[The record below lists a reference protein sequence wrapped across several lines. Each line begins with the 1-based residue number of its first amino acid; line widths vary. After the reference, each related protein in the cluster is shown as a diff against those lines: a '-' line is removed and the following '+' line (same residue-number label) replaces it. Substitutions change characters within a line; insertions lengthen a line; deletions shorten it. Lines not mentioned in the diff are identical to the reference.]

1 MSFSGASASPMT
13 GEMGTGTSTPLRDAT
28 ERTADDA
35 SADHRRAHLKASS
48 RRLLAWVPRG
58 HQLPDEVW
66 RRRHAGLLILLWA
79 HVPAL
84 FVFSLTQGN
93 TLSHSLLEMLPIVAC
108 ALFAQITSLS
118 RNWRAAAVTI
128 GLLTCSAILVHLW
141 HGTIEAHFHYFVMV
155 VALAA
160 YEEWFPYLLAFAY
173 VVLQHGLMGA
183 MDANTVYAHDNNGDD
198 RSPWVWAAIHGGF
211 IAALGFASMA
221 TWKAN
226 EDVRGHL
233 RASERRFRRAFE
245 DAPIGMALLGTD
257 GRFLDVNHSLLRKT
271 GYTRE
276 ELLQLHIWD
285 ICEEHLRV
293 EHRGQWPPAED
304 LRDLEYGFARK
315 DGTVG
320 WGLWSFSQMLGD
332 DGEVQSWVMQ
342 ILDLTKRKQV
352 EQELAHNA
360 HHDLP
365 NRVQLATRLQEA
377 LDRGA
382 QEGRG
387 VAVIF
392 VDLDNFKVIN
402 DSLGHEAGDRLLR
415 NVSERL
421 RRVLR
426 PEDLLARFGG
436 DELAVCIEHVD
447 DAERA
452 LRVADRMATA
462 LRAPFVLDGEQRF
475 VTASFGIA
483 IAGPDEP
490 ERSPETLLRD
500 ADAAMYRAKERGKAR
515 AEVFDTTM
523 RRRAVER
530 LELESGLRDALTRG
544 QLHVVYQ
551 PEVSLESGRIVAV
564 EALLR
569 WEHPVHGP
577 VSPAR
582 FIPIAEQSGLIVPIG
597 AWVLREACRQA
608 ARWNAQQGG
617 DGVVVAVNLSPRQL
631 GATDLAATVKGAL
644 EGASLPPDRLCL
656 EITESAVMADPDAA
670 IESLHMLKALGVKL
684 AIDDFGVGYSSLS
697 HLRELLPVDVLK
709 IDRSFIDGLVLR
721 GEDRAIVTAIV
732 ELARSLG
739 VDAVAE
745 GVESGEQAAV
755 LRQMRCH
762 VAQGF
767 HFARP
772 QTPADV
778 AHLLDVAQLGE
789 LLT

>member
-1 MSFSGASASPMT
+1 
-13 GEMGTGTSTPLRDAT
+13 MGTGRSIPLREPAEPTGDGAT
-28 ERTADDA
+28 ARARGRLTRT
-35 SADHRRAHLKASS
+35 K
-48 RRLLAWVPRG
+48 LLAWIPRG

-84 FVFSLTQGN
+84 FAFALAQGN
-93 TLSHSLLEMLPIVAC
+93 SVGHSLLEMVPIVSC
-108 ALFAQITSLS
+108 AAIAHVGSLG

-173 VVLQHGLMGA
+173 VVLQHGLMGT
-183 MDANTVYAHDNNGDD
+183 MDANSVYDHGDD
-198 RSPWVWAAIHGGF
+198 DARSPWLWAAIHGGF

-226 EDVRGHL
+226 ESVRGHL
-233 RASERRFRRAFE
+233 RASERRFHRAFQ
-245 DAPIGMALLGTD
+245 DAPIGMALLDVD
-257 GRFLDVNHSLLRKT
+257 GGFLDVNRGLVEKT
-271 GYTRE
+271 GYARE
-276 ELLQLHIWD
+276 EFAELRLWD
-285 ICEEHLRV
+285 LCEEHLRV
-293 EHRGQWPPAED
+293 EHRGQWPPSED

-315 DGTVG
+315 DGSVG
-320 WGLWSFSQMLGD
+320 WGLWSFTRMLDD
-332 DGEVQSWVMQ
+332 DGAVQGWVMQ

-352 EQELAHNA
+352 EQELEHNA
-360 HHDLP
+360 HHDPLTDLP
-365 NRVQLATRLQEA
+365 NRTQLATRLQEA

-382 QEGRG
+382 ADGSG

-436 DELAVCIEHVD
+436 DELAVCIERVD

-483 IAGPDEP
+483 IAGPHEP
-490 ERSPETLLRD
+490 ERSPEALLRD

-530 LELESGLRDALTRG
+530 LELESGLRDALARG
-544 QLHVVYQ
+544 QLSVVYQ

-569 WEHPVHGP
+569 WEHPAHGP
-577 VSPAR
+577 ISPAR

-631 GATDLAATVKGAL
+631 GATDLAATVRGAL
-644 EGASLPPDRLCL
+644 DGASLPPDRLCL

-670 IESLHMLKALGVKL
+670 IESLHMLKGLGVKL

-709 IDRSFIDGLVLR
+709 IDRSFVDGLVLR

-755 LRQMRCH
+755 LRQIRCH

>member
-1 MSFSGASASPMT
+1 MEAV
-13 GEMGTGTSTPLRDAT
+13 STARRV
-28 ERTADDA
+28 RT
-35 SADHRRAHLKASS
+35 RA
-48 RRLLAWVPRG
+48 LAWIPRG
-58 HQLPDEVW
+58 HQLPDAVW
-66 RRRHAGLLILLWA
+66 HRRHAGLLILLWA

-84 FVFSLTQGN
+84 FAFALARGTGVP
-93 TLSHSLLEMLPIVAC
+93 HALLEMTPIVLC
-108 ALFAQITSLS
+108 AALAQVERLG
-118 RNWRAAAVTI
+118 RRGRAAAVTV

-141 HGTIEAHFHYFVMV
+141 DGTIEAHFHYFVMV

-183 MDANTVYAHDNNGDD
+183 MDPSTVYEHGEGDE
-198 RSPWVWAAIHGGF
+198 RSPWLWAGIHGGF
-211 IAALGFASMA
+211 VAALGIASMA

-226 EDVRGHL
+226 DSVRMNL
-233 RASERRFRRAFE
+233 RASERRFHRAFD
-245 DAPIGMALLGTD
+245 DAPLGMSLIDRD
-257 GRFLDVNHSLLRKT
+257 GRIIEANRSLQRKT
-271 GYTRE
+271 GYSAQ
-276 ELLQLHIWD
+276 ELAELFIWD
-285 ICEEHLRV
+285 LCTDDVRDT
-293 EHRGQWPPAED
+293 HRDNWPPAED
-304 LRDLEYGFARK
+304 QRDLEFGFLRK

-320 WGLWSFSQMLGD
+320 WGLWSLSQMLDD
-332 DGEVQSWVMQ
+332 DGTLQNYVVQV
-342 ILDLTKRKQV
+342 LDLTKRKQV

-360 HHDLP
+360 NHDPLTDLP
-365 NRVQLATRLQEA
+365 NRTQLAARLQEA
-377 LDRGA
+377 LERGS
-382 QEGRG
+382 ESRRG

-436 DELAVCIEHVD
+436 DELAVCIEQVD
-447 DAERA
+447 DTDRA
-452 LRVADRMATA
+452 LKVADRMATA

-483 IAGPDEP
+483 IAGPDDD

-544 QLHVVYQ
+544 QLRVVYQ

-569 WEHPVHGP
+569 WDHPQHGP
-577 VSPAR
+577 VSPGR

-608 ARWNAQQGG
+608 ARWNAQNGG

-631 GATDLAATVKGAL
+631 GATDLAATVRGAL

-670 IESLHMLKALGVKL
+670 IESLHMLKRLGVKL

-745 GVESGEQAAV
+745 GVETPEQAAV
-755 LRQMRCH
+755 LRTMRCH

-772 QTPADV
+772 QSPGDV
-778 AHLLDVAQLGE
+778 AQLLDVHQLGE
-789 LLT
+789 LLG

>member
-1 MSFSGASASPMT
+1 
-13 GEMGTGTSTPLRDAT
+13 MGTGT
-28 ERTADDA
+28 ADTLA
-35 SADHRRAHLKASS
+35 ARARAGRGRLAHKT
-48 RRLLAWVPRG
+48 LLAWIPRG
-58 HQLPDEVW
+58 HQLPDAVW

-84 FVFSLTQGN
+84 FAFSLAQGN
-93 TLSHSLLEMLPIVAC
+93 GIGHSLLELVPIVGC
-108 ALFAQITSLS
+108 ALLGQVGGLG

-183 MDANTVYAHDNNGDD
+183 MDSNTVYDHGEGDE
-198 RSPWVWAAIHGGF
+198 RSPWLWAGVHGGF
-211 IAALGFASMA
+211 IAALGLASMA

-226 EDVRGHL
+226 ESVRGHL
-233 RASERRFRRAFE
+233 RASERRFHRAFE
-245 DAPIGMALLGTD
+245 DAPIGMALLDVD
-257 GRFLDVNHSLLRKT
+257 GGFLDVNRGLLT
-271 GYTRE
+271 QTA
-276 ELLQLHIWD
+276 D
-285 ICEEHLRV
+285 
-293 EHRGQWPPAED
+293 
-304 LRDLEYGFARK
+304 
-315 DGTVG
+315 
-320 WGLWSFSQMLGD
+320 
-332 DGEVQSWVMQ
+332 
-342 ILDLTKRKQV
+342 
-352 EQELAHNA
+352 
-360 HHDLP
+360 
-365 NRVQLATRLQEA
+365 
-377 LDRGA
+377 
-382 QEGRG
+382 GRG

-402 DSLGHEAGDRLLR
+402 DSLGHDAGDRLLR

-436 DELAVCIEHVD
+436 DELAVCIERVD

-515 AEVFDTTM
+515 AEVFDRTM

-530 LELESGLRDALTRG
+530 LELESGLRDALARG
-544 QLHVVYQ
+544 QLRVVYQ

-569 WEHPVHGP
+569 WEHPLHGP
-577 VSPAR
+577 ISPAR

-608 ARWNAQQGG
+608 ARWNAQPGG

-631 GATDLAATVKGAL
+631 GATDLAATVRGAL
-644 EGASLPPDRLCL
+644 EGAGLAPDRLCL

-670 IESLHMLKALGVKL
+670 IESLHMLKRLGVKL

-772 QTPADV
+772 QPPADV
-778 AHLLDVAQLGE
+778 AQLLDVAQLGE

>member
-1 MSFSGASASPMT
+1 
-13 GEMGTGTSTPLRDAT
+13 
-28 ERTADDA
+28 
-35 SADHRRAHLKASS
+35 
-48 RRLLAWVPRG
+48 
-58 HQLPDEVW
+58 
-66 RRRHAGLLILLWA
+66 
-79 HVPAL
+79 
-84 FVFSLTQGN
+84 
-93 TLSHSLLEMLPIVAC
+93 
-108 ALFAQITSLS
+108 
-118 RNWRAAAVTI
+118 
-128 GLLTCSAILVHLW
+128 
-141 HGTIEAHFHYFVMV
+141 MV

-183 MDANTVYAHDNNGDD
+183 MDSNTVYDHGDGD
-198 RSPWVWAAIHGGF
+198 ERSPWLWAAVHGGF

-245 DAPIGMALLGTD
+245 DAPIGMALIGPD

-271 GYTRE
+271 GYTRARRAGAARVG
-276 ELLQLHIWD
+276 
-285 ICEEHLRV
+285 HLR
-293 EHRGQWPPAED
+293 GAPARRAPRPVAAGGRPARRRVR
-304 LRDLEYGFARK
+304 LRAQ
-315 DGTVG
+315 DGAVG
-320 WGLWSFSQMLGD
+320 WGLWSFSRMLDD
-332 DGEVQSWVMQ
+332 DGAVQSWVMQ

-360 HHDLP
+360 HHDPLTDLP

-377 LDRGA
+377 LDRGV
-382 QEGRG
+382 EDRRG

-447 DAERA
+447 GAERA
-452 LRVADRMATA
+452 LEVADRMATA

-500 ADAAMYRAKERGKAR
+500 ADAADVPREGARQGARRGLRHDDA
-515 AEVFDTTM
+515 AA
-523 RRRAVER
+523 RRRAAGAGER
-530 LELESGLRDALTRG
+530 
-544 QLHVVYQ
+544 
-551 PEVSLESGRIVAV
+551 
-564 EALLR
+564 
-569 WEHPVHGP
+569 
-577 VSPAR
+577 PAR
-582 FIPIAEQSGLIVPIG
+582 RARARP
-597 AWVLREACRQA
+597 A
-608 ARWNAQQGG
+608 ARRLPARGVARERPHRRRRGAAAVGAPGPRPGLAGALHPDRRAERPDRPDRRLGAARGLPPGG
-617 DGVVVAVNLSPRQL
+617 AAGTRSRAATASSSRSTCRRASSARPTSPRPSRRAR
-631 GATDLAATVKGAL
+631 GRG
-644 EGASLPPDRLCL
+644 LPPDRLCL

-670 IESLHMLKALGVKL
+670 IESLHMLKRLGVKL

-755 LRQMRCH
+755 LRQMRCQ

-772 QTPADV
+772 QPPADV
-778 AHLLDVAQLGE
+778 SQLLDVAQLGE
-789 LLT
+789 LIP

>member
-1 MSFSGASASPMT
+1 MEPATHPVVGAV
-13 GEMGTGTSTPLRDAT
+13 RD
-28 ERTADDA
+28 
-35 SADHRRAHLKASS
+35 SVHRMVAWLPHGSS
-48 RRLLAWVPRG
+48 
-58 HQLPDEVW
+58 LPDAVW

-84 FVFSLTQGN
+84 LAFAL
-93 TLSHSLLEMLPIVAC
+93 LSGIALPHSLLELVPIVLC
-108 ALFAQITSLS
+108 AAVGHSERLG
-118 RNWRAAAVTI
+118 RRGRATAVTI

-141 HGTIEAHFHYFVMV
+141 DGTIEAHFHYFVMV

-160 YEEWFPYLLAFAY
+160 YEEWFPYLLAFGY
-173 VVLQHGLMGA
+173 VVLQHGLMGM
-183 MDANTVYAHDNNGDD
+183 MDADSVYAHGSGDD
-198 RSPWVWAAIHGGF
+198 RSPWMWAGIHGGF
-211 IAALGFASMA
+211 IAALGLASLA
-221 TWKAN
+221 TWRAN
-226 EDVRGHL
+226 EDVRADL
-233 RASERRFRRAFE
+233 RASERRFHRAFE
-245 DAPIGMALLGTD
+245 DAPIGMAVIGRD
-257 GRFLDVNHSLLRKT
+257 GAFLDVNRSLQSKT

-276 ELLQLHIWD
+276 ELLGLHVWD
-285 ICEEHLRV
+285 LCEEGLRAA
-293 EHRGQWPPAED
+293 HAAAWPPSEAH
-304 LRDLEYGFARK
+304 RDLEFALARK
-315 DGTVG
+315 DGTLG
-320 WGLWSFSQMLGD
+320 WGLWSFSQMHD
-332 DGEVQSWVMQ
+332 DVDVVSSYVMQ
-342 ILDLTKRKQV
+342 ILDVTDRRQAE
-352 EQELAHNA
+352 EQLAHQA
-360 HHDLP
+360 HHDPLTGLP
-365 NRVQLATRLQEA
+365 NRTLLASRLQETLA
-377 LDRGA
+377 RGA
-382 QEGRG
+382 AERRG
-387 VAVIF
+387 VAVVF

-415 NVSERL
+415 NVAERL

-436 DELAVCIEHVD
+436 DELAVCLEHVD
-447 DAERA
+447 ATGDA

-483 IAGPDEP
+483 FAGPEDGDRTP
-490 ERSPETLLRD
+490 EAMLRD

-530 LELESGLRDALTRG
+530 LELESGLREALARG
-544 QLHVVYQ
+544 QLRVVYQ
-551 PEVSLESGRIVAV
+551 PEVSLEHGRIVAV

-569 WEHPVHGP
+569 WEHPQLGP

-608 ARWNAQQGG
+608 AKWNAQAGG
-617 DGVVVAVNLSPRQL
+617 EGIVVAVNLSPRQL
-631 GATDLAATVKGAL
+631 GATDLAATVRGAL
-644 EGASLPPDRLCL
+644 GGASLPPERLCL
-656 EITESAVMADPDAA
+656 EITESAVMADPEAA

-709 IDRSFIDGLVLR
+709 IDRSFIDGVVQR

-745 GVESGEQAAV
+745 GVETAEQAAL
-755 LRQMRCH
+755 LRTMRCH
-762 VAQGF
+762 LGQGF

-778 AHLLDVAQLGE
+778 AQLLDVHQLGE
-789 LLT
+789 LLG

>member
-1 MSFSGASASPMT
+1 M
-13 GEMGTGTSTPLRDAT
+13 EETSTVRKV
-28 ERTADDA
+28 RTQA
-35 SADHRRAHLKASS
+35 
-48 RRLLAWVPRG
+48 LAWIPRG
-58 HQLPDEVW
+58 QQLPDDVW
-66 RRRHAGLLILLWA
+66 RHRHAGLLIFLWA

-84 FVFSLTQGN
+84 FAFALARGN
-93 TLSHSLLEMLPIVAC
+93 SVSHALLEMTPIVLC
-108 ALFAQITSLS
+108 AALARVERLG
-118 RNWRAAAVTI
+118 RRGRAAAVSI

-141 HGTIEAHFHYFVMV
+141 DGTIEAHFHYFVV
-155 VALAA
+155 IVALAA

-183 MDANTVYAHDNNGDD
+183 MDPSTVYEHGEGDE
-198 RSPWVWAAIHGGF
+198 RSPWLWAAIHGGF
-211 IAALGFASMA
+211 VAALGIASVA

-226 EDVRGHL
+226 DNVRGNL
-233 RASERRFRRAFE
+233 RASERRFHRAFD
-245 DAPIGMALLGTD
+245 DAPLGMALIDRD
-257 GRFLDVNHSLLRKT
+257 GQIIEANRSLRRKT
-271 GYTRE
+271 GYGAE
-276 ELLQLHIWD
+276 ELAQLFIWD
-285 ICEEHLRV
+285 LCTDDVRETHRV
-293 EHRGQWPPAED
+293 NWPPTED
-304 LRDLEYGFARK
+304 LRDLEFGFLRK
-315 DGTVG
+315 DGSVG
-320 WGLWSFSQMLGD
+320 WGLWSISQMHDD
-332 DGEVQSWVMQ
+332 DGTLQNYVVQV
-342 ILDLTKRKQV
+342 LDLTKRKQI

-360 HHDLP
+360 NHDPLTDLP
-365 NRVQLATRLQEA
+365 NRTQLTVRLQEA
-377 LDRGA
+377 LERG
-382 QEGRG
+382 ERGGRG

-436 DELAVCIEHVD
+436 DELAVCIEQVD
-447 DAERA
+447 GPERA
-452 LRVADRMATA
+452 LKVADRMATA

-483 IAGPDEP
+483 IAGPGDA
-490 ERSPETLLRD
+490 ERSPEALLRD

-530 LELESGLRDALTRG
+530 LELESGLRDALTRD
-544 QLHVVYQ
+544 QLRIVYQ
-551 PEVSLESGRIVAV
+551 PEVSLEDGRIVAV

-569 WEHPVHGP
+569 WDHPQHGP
-577 VSPAR
+577 VAPGR

-608 ARWNAQQGG
+608 ARWNAQNGG

-631 GATDLAATVKGAL
+631 GATDLAATVRGAL

-670 IESLHMLKALGVKL
+670 IESLHMLKRLGVKL

-745 GVESGEQAAV
+745 GVETPEQAEV
-755 LRQMRCH
+755 LRTMRCH
-762 VAQGF
+762 VGQGF

-772 QTPADV
+772 QTPGDV
-778 AHLLDVAQLGE
+778 AQLLDVHQLGE
-789 LLT
+789 LLG